1 MKRKI
6 CLSGMGVTLLCSCFA
21 ADGENMKVYQDKIPW
36 EVNYDEASMPQYIL
50 PEVLLCQDGTEVK
63 TVVEWETKRRP
74 ELLKLFQDVMYGEL
88 PPLPDQVSYEVLS
101 APE

>member
-50 PEVLLCQDGTEVK
+50 PDPYP
-63 TVVEWETKRRP
+63 RIP
-74 ELLKLFQDVMYGEL
+74 
-88 PPLPDQVSYEVLS
+88 
-101 APE
+101 